1 MIGFK
6 IEKAMPVLF
15 VNVKPGQGC
24 AIQTQQQGSKFNNQY
39 TFRSNIEA
47 MFFVIE
53 LANDWDLIITL
64 PMHDEWIAFCELRRY
79 NFSVKTEQL
88 LLELH

>member
-1 MIGFK
+1 M
-6 IEKAMPVLF
+6 IEKAMPVLC
-15 VNVKPGQGC
+15 VNIKPGKGC
-24 AIQTQQQGSKFNNQY
+24 AIQTQQQNSNFNNQY
-39 TFRSNIEA
+39 TFRSNIEG
-47 MFFVIE
+47 MFFLIK

-79 NFSVKTEQL
+79 NFFVKTEQL